1 MELFEYD
8 FLSVCVCLY
17 IYICIQSIDGECGI
31 GLAGPET
38 PELPSRAE
46 LRVGSYLVPED
57 LDADRLRSHAET
69 KLGVHSNGAAAEWDA
84 MRITVSNQ
92 DQHHALVAFDAS
104 GRISARYPVISAK
117 QLDSLVV
124 ALGLTTSQTA
134 SAS

>member
-1 MELFEYD
+1 M
-8 FLSVCVCLY
+8 
-17 IYICIQSIDGECGI
+17 
-31 GLAGPET
+31 
-38 PELPSRAE
+38 
-46 LRVGSYLVPED
+46 PED
-57 LDADRLRSHAET
+57 LDADKLRSHAEK
-69 KLGVHSNGAAAEWDA
+69 KLGMHSDGAAAAEWDA
-84 MRITVSNQ
+84 MRITVSDQ

>member
-1 MELFEYD
+1 M
-8 FLSVCVCLY
+8 CVC
-17 IYICIQSIDGECGI
+17 IYVYIQSIDGECGI

-69 KLGVHSNGAAAEWDA
+69 KLGSNGAAAEWDA